1 MSNFYFKTRKRM
13 IVWICA
19 ITMVVAGLT
28 VVPKTVAADGA
39 ETETDYSS
47 ITTWEDIGFFNQTDS
62 SVYVS
67 DVPGKKYNVQIAK
80 LDAESKGN
88 IGNDIKNNI
97 KVYNQNY
104 MQIIW
109 GEGSYKGSYAVLN
122 GEKLSTKAG
131 VPVANNGMVQ
141 FQTDV
146 LLKADSYNKIKVIC
160 SDTEYA
166 TFAIKVGNPGGS
178 GTETPG
184 ETKPNA
190 PTKLVAIINDLKT
203 NFTISFDASNTKAES
218 YNLYI
223 DDELKREKINNNFI
237 LDIEEFGLKPG
248 RTYVIGVSSVN
259 SQGEESVDKAT
270 VEIKIPVKITI
281 DNKVKDTVT
290 PGSAYTLPTSVN
302 GFYDKDNKVIYK
314 GGSKVTVN
322 SDMNLV
328 EIKGLSVELTNGAA
342 IRLDDKTG
350 IRYQAKVNV
359 DIDAKNDATV
369 KEEILK
375 SGVVSAGILVT
386 TDDILGENELTAQ
399 SNAKKVDIKN
409 KKGEWFSNPGVFC
422 GSIINIKEANYPRS
436 FVARAYASI
445 DYSDETQSNQVYSEI
460 KVKRSIAQVAHLI
473 QQGGYQEIGAED
485 KTVID
490 RFAGYF
496 K

>member
-13 IVWICA
+13 IAWICA

-28 VVPKTVAADGA
+28 VVPKTVVAGD
-39 ETETDYSS
+39 TETDYS
-47 ITTWEDIGFFNQTDS
+47 TLTWTQVGKTEYWVAPLEAFPMDAVELVNDEIKILPKVNAGDYKIWPAFSEPTLNDSTVGVRVDGAGIYIKKSSLNDGYNVFKATS
-62 SVYVS
+62 SVEV
-67 DVPGKKYNVQIAK
+67 KEFHIII
-80 LDAESKGN
+80 SK
-88 IGNDIKNNI
+88 
-97 KVYNQNY
+97 
-104 MQIIW
+104 
-109 GEGSYKGSYAVLN
+109 
-122 GEKLSTKAG
+122 
-131 VPVANNGMVQ
+131 
-141 FQTDV
+141 
-146 LLKADSYNKIKVIC
+146 
-160 SDTEYA
+160 
-166 TFAIKVGNPGGS
+166 GNPGGS

-184 ETKPNA
+184 ETKPNT
-190 PTKLVAIINDLKT
+190 PTNLVANIDAEKT
-203 NFTISFDASNTKAES
+203 NYTIYFNDSNTKATS

-223 DDELKREKINNNFI
+223 DNVLKRENINNNFI
-237 LDIEEFGLKPG
+237 LSIKDFGLKPG

-259 SQGEESVDKAT
+259 SQGESVDKAT

-328 EIKGLSVELTNGAA
+328 EIKGLSVELTNGVA

-473 QQGGYQEIGAED
+473 QQGGYQGIGAED

>member
-13 IVWICA
+13 IAWICA
-19 ITMVVAGLT
+19 ITMVVAWLT
-28 VVPKTVAADGA
+28 VVPKTVVAGD
-39 ETETDYSS
+39 TETDYS
-47 ITTWEDIGFFNQTDS
+47 TLTWTQVGKTEYWVAPLEAFPMDAVELVNDEIKILPKVNAGDYKIWPAFSEPTLNDSTVGVRVDGAGIYIKKSSLNDGYNVFKATS
-62 SVYVS
+62 SVEV
-67 DVPGKKYNVQIAK
+67 KEFHIII
-80 LDAESKGN
+80 SK
-88 IGNDIKNNI
+88 
-97 KVYNQNY
+97 
-104 MQIIW
+104 
-109 GEGSYKGSYAVLN
+109 
-122 GEKLSTKAG
+122 
-131 VPVANNGMVQ
+131 
-141 FQTDV
+141 
-146 LLKADSYNKIKVIC
+146 
-160 SDTEYA
+160 
-166 TFAIKVGNPGGS
+166 GNPGGS
-178 GTETPG
+178 GTETQ
-184 ETKPNA
+184 PNA
-190 PTKLVAIINDLKT
+190 PTNLVANIDAEKT
-203 NFTISFDASNTKAES
+203 NYTIYFNDSNTKATS

-223 DDELKREKINNNFI
+223 DNVLKRENINNNFI
-237 LDIEEFGLKPG
+237 LSIKDFGLKPG

-259 SQGEESVDKAT
+259 SQGESVDKAT

-473 QQGGYQEIGAED
+473 QQGGYQGIGAED

>member
-13 IVWICA
+13 IAYICA

-28 VVPKTVAADGA
+28 VVPKTVVAGD
-39 ETETDYSS
+39 TETDYS
-47 ITTWEDIGFFNQTDS
+47 TLTWTQVGKTEYWVAPLEAFPMDAVELVNDEIKILPKVNAGDYKIWPAFSEPTLNDSTVGVRVDGAGIYIKKSSLNDGYNVFKATS
-62 SVYVS
+62 SVEV
-67 DVPGKKYNVQIAK
+67 KEFHIII
-80 LDAESKGN
+80 SK
-88 IGNDIKNNI
+88 
-97 KVYNQNY
+97 
-104 MQIIW
+104 
-109 GEGSYKGSYAVLN
+109 
-122 GEKLSTKAG
+122 
-131 VPVANNGMVQ
+131 
-141 FQTDV
+141 
-146 LLKADSYNKIKVIC
+146 
-160 SDTEYA
+160 
-166 TFAIKVGNPGGS
+166 GNPGGS

-190 PTKLVAIINDLKT
+190 PTNLVANIDAEKT
-203 NFTISFDASNTKAES
+203 NYTIYFNDSNTKATS

-223 DDELKREKINNNFI
+223 DNVLKRENINNNFI
-237 LDIEEFGLKPG
+237 LSIKDFGLKPG

-259 SQGEESVDKAT
+259 SQGESVDKAT

-473 QQGGYQEIGAED
+473 QQGGYQGIGAED